1 MSLVKGAITIG
12 KLPAQAVSQALK
24 SATNPTAIQSLS
36 TAIAKGSLNSIED
49 ERITILN
56 DVQIDI
62 DYNED
67 RLLATGGIA
76 TAISLGTVV
85 WIGSKLNVQLRY
97 AKLLPLLTELKN
109 AMILGDDKLVKTL
122 SQETK
127 LLSNPLINPDTLQT
141 YATQEVDEI
150 SNLYPVLFGKEATEG
165 AMFNGL
171 TALVDKVDDATK
183 TGARIAASIAAKEV
197 DEAIEAVIKKSKG
210 IAGTAAGRL
219 VGAVFFVDTIYWLAT
234 SALDIGLNF
243 LGVEEEKQRIPF
255 LADIPFIGGLFDL
268 SDSFGASAVDLV
280 LAPIL
285 DATFSF
291 IFGEENVEA
300 LIDVLWGIIISAA
313 ANPTLLP
320 FIIAI
325 LDFYVDN
332 IDINSTVAISF
343 DLLDIASD
351 KAIDVWRLIKI
362 QPLDILI
369 IWFYAITG
377 KIIYK
382 YWLLPILNTLRQ

>member
-1 MSLVKGAITIG
+1 M
-12 KLPAQAVSQALK
+12 
-24 SATNPTAIQSLS
+24 
-36 TAIAKGSLNSIED
+36 
-49 ERITILN
+49 
-56 DVQIDI
+56 
-62 DYNED
+62 
-67 RLLATGGIA
+67 
-76 TAISLGTVV
+76 
-85 WIGSKLNVQLRY
+85 
-97 AKLLPLLTELKN
+97 
-109 AMILGDDKLVKTL
+109 
-122 SQETK
+122 
-127 LLSNPLINPDTLQT
+127 
-141 YATQEVDEI
+141 
-150 SNLYPVLFGKEATEG
+150 FGKEATEG